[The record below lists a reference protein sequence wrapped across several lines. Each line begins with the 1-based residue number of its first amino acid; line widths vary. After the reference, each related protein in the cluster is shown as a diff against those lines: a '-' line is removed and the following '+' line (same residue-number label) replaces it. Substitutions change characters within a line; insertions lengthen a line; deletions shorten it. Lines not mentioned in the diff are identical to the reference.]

1 MPRPRKTY
9 LTELQF
15 DVWEYTA
22 KFIAKYSYAPTRR
35 EIAEGIK
42 VAPSTVHHILMKL
55 AALGI
60 ISIGERTSRT
70 IVVHEPY
77 TAENRRKYDRK
88 VRPLDSRDGADQG
101 TDRAVPAGAGAL
113 PGE

>member
-77 TAENRRKYDRK
+77 TAENRKKYDRK
-88 VRPLDSRDGADQG
+88 HRTVSMEAASDSRS
-101 TDRAVPAGAGAL
+101 
-113 PGE
+113 